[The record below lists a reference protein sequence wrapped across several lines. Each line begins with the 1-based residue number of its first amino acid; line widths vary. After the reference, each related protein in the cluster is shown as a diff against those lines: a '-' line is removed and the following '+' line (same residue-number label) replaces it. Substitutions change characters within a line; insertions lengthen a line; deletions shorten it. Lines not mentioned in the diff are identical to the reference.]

1 MKKFFAIMAAALLV
15 VACGGTKSVED
26 QLLVH
31 IAKIEKAVTA
41 GDYEQTEAAVVAYDE
56 WVESLNES
64 QEEELAV
71 ALIKHDAYIMKI
83 LSSWDEMQVDALGW
97 YEEEEITLVF
107 SNSYDGYL
115 NVRAQPSS
123 KSQVVGTLHNGP
135 NGAELL
141 GVEGKWT
148 KVRIN
153 GVEGYVWSANIQSTP
168 TEPVHINASAV
179 VGDWVWSNG
188 SKINEYNIKD
198 NGKFEYMTM
207 AEAEGK
213 GTWYLS
219 GSNLIL
225 KHAGGRIVTCN
236 VYGKT
241 IVIEGLEYERL

>member
-188 SKINEYNIKD
+188 SRINEYYIKD
-198 NGKFEYMTM
+198 NGKFGYMTSGD
-207 AEAEGK
+207 EGN

>member
-1 MKKFFAIMAAALLV
+1 M
-15 VACGGTKSVED
+15 
-26 QLLVH
+26 
-31 IAKIEKAVTA
+31 
-41 GDYEQTEAAVVAYDE
+41 
-56 WVESLNES
+56 
-64 QEEELAV
+64 
-71 ALIKHDAYIMKI
+71 
-83 LSSWDEMQVDALGW
+83 
-97 YEEEEITLVF
+97 
-107 SNSYDGYL
+107 
-115 NVRAQPSS
+115 
-123 KSQVVGTLHNGP
+123 GTLHNGP

-188 SKINEYNIKD
+188 SRINEYYIKD
-198 NGKFEYMTM
+198 NGKFEYMTSGD
-207 AEAEGK
+207 EGN

>member
-31 IAKIEKAVTA
+31 ISKLEKAITA
-41 GDYEQTEAAVVAYDE
+41 GDYDQAQAAAAAYYE
-56 WVESLNES
+56 WEESLNAS
-64 QEEELAV
+64 QAEELAV
-71 ALIKHDAYIMKI
+71 ALIKHDAYIMKA
-83 LSSWDEMQVDALGW
+83 LTSWDEMQADAIGW

-188 SKINEYNIKD
+188 SRINEYYIKD
-198 NGKFEYMTM
+198 NGKFEYMTSGD
-207 AEAEGK
+207 EGN

>member
-1 MKKFFAIMAAALLV
+1 M
-15 VACGGTKSVED
+15 
-26 QLLVH
+26 
-31 IAKIEKAVTA
+31 
-41 GDYEQTEAAVVAYDE
+41 
-56 WVESLNES
+56 
-64 QEEELAV
+64 
-71 ALIKHDAYIMKI
+71 ALIKHDAYIMKA
-83 LSSWDEMQVDALGW
+83 LTAWDEMQADAIGW

-188 SKINEYNIKD
+188 SRINEYYIKD
-198 NGKFEYMTM
+198 NGKFGYMTSGD
-207 AEAEGK
+207 EGN

>member
-15 VACGGTKSVED
+15 VACGGTKTVED

-31 IAKIEKAVTA
+31 IAKIEKAATA
-41 GDYEQTEAAVVAYDE
+41 NDYEQTRAAARAYYE
-56 WVESLNES
+56 WEESLNAS

-71 ALIKHDAYIMKI
+71 ALIKHDAYIMKV
-83 LSSWDEMQVDALGW
+83 LSSWDEMQVEREGC
-97 YEEEEITLVF
+97 YEEEAVAMVY

-135 NGAELL
+135 DGAELL

-148 KVRIN
+148 KVRVN
-153 GVEGYVWSANIQSTP
+153 GTEGYVWSANIQSTP

-188 SKINEYNIKD
+188 SRINEYTIKD
-198 NGKFEYMTM
+198 NGKFEYMTSGD
-207 AEAEGK
+207 EGN

-241 IVIEGLEYERL
+241 IVIEGLEYERM